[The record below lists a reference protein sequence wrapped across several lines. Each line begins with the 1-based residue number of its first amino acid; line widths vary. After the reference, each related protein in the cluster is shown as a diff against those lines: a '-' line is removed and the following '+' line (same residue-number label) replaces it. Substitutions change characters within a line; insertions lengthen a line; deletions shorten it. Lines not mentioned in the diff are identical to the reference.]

1 MKGFGMLCAPDLLA
15 LPVRDDEGRIIRG
28 IVLGEITSQ
37 NQAMLVVAASG
48 EFKAHPTTGVG
59 AMRYLRDDS
68 TEDFIAAV
76 CAQLRGDGMKV
87 ISVSYSD
94 DLKIDAD
101 YDD

>member
-1 MKGFGMLCAPDLLA
+1 MKGFGILCAPDLFVQ
-15 LPVRDDEGRIIRG
+15 PVRDDDGRIIRG
-28 IVLGEITSQ
+28 IVLGDITSQ

-59 AMRYLRDDS
+59 AMEYLRDDN

-76 CAQLRGDGMKV
+76 CSQLRGDGMTV
-87 ISVSYSD
+87 ISVSYSE
-94 DLKIDAD
+94 DLKIDAG